1 MLIISA
7 TVEDESD
14 GFKTPV
20 GGVSFEPFVLMSD
33 LMGGVAG
40 VGEVSGSLCEVSM
53 EERALS
59 LSGSFAA
66 IFPAGESLISRR
78 TNFFSARFC

>member
-1 MLIISA
+1 MLITSA

-20 GGVSFEPFVLMSD
+20 GGVSFEPFVVISD
-33 LMGGVAG
+33 LVGGVAG
-40 VGEVSGSLCEVSM
+40 VGEVSGSLGVVSM

-59 LSGSFAA
+59 LSGAFAA
-66 IFPAGESLISRR
+66 IFLAGEM
-78 TNFFSARFC
+78 